1 MTDPTWRIFLLLD
14 ATNDT
19 TITNWMCDPGK
30 KVDGKLTIFKIGA
43 DSKLK
48 EIEFKKSFCFK
59 MRDFFSASHSF
70 SSTFIAISGK
80 DIAINSIELAQS
92 WPGH

>member
-14 ATNDT
+14 ATSDT

-30 KVDGKLTIFKIGA
+30 TVTGKLTIFKIGA

-48 EIEFKKSFCFK
+48 EIEFRKSVCFK

-70 SSTFIAISGK
+70 SSTFIGISGK
-80 DIAINSIELAQS
+80 DISINSIALEQS
-92 WPGH
+92 WPGY